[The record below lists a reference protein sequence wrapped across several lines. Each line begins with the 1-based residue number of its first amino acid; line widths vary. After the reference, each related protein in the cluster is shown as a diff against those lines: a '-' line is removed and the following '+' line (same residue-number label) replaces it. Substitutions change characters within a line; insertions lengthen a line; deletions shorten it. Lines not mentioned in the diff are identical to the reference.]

1 MKIEIYGDGSAT
13 VATKPGGYGYV
24 ICFDGVKITEGNG
37 YMDKASNNDA
47 ELESC
52 IQGLA
57 MVLKMRI
64 EGKIPI
70 GEHEIYLVSDS
81 QIVLGWVDGT
91 YRFKQRDKM
100 YKYEQLQY
108 LVKKMNVKTRWVKG
122 HSGDEHNE
130 RCDKLA
136 NLARK
141 QLEKDD
147 AKQEQKKQTKPVSQ
161 SKIGKKK
168 PGTFCIWYKGK
179 LKIVDFEKNIVEDY
193 DNTIHGKRES
203 RLETR

>member
-1 MKIEIYGDGSAT
+1 MKIEVYSDGSAT
-13 VATKPGGYGYV
+13 IATKPGGYGYV
-24 ICFDGVKITEGNG
+24 VVIDGKKITEGNG
-37 YMDKASNNDA
+37 YMDKATNNDA
-47 ELESC
+47 ELEAA

-70 GEHEIYLVSDS
+70 GAHEIYLVSDS

-91 YRFKQRDKM
+91 HRFKQKHKRHKF
-100 YKYEQLQY
+100 EQLQHV
-108 LVKKMNVKTRWVKG
+108 VKKLNVKTRWVQG

-147 AKQEQKKQTKPVSQ
+147 AKEEQKKVSKH
-161 SKIGKKK
+161 SLIGKKLG
-168 PGTFCIWYKGK
+168 GTFCIWYKGV
-179 LKIVDFEKNIVEDY
+179 LKVIDFETNSVENY
-193 DNTIHGKRES
+193 DQAIHGKRES
-203 RLETR
+203 RLETK